1 MDAYW
6 EMFSSH
12 VAKADN
18 EAQARKV
25 IQELVKKKVD
35 CVKTYI
41 NLPSQ
46 ALKAAIDEA
55 HRNNLPVTG
64 HLGHVDARQAVLFG
78 IDGIEHASG
87 IAEASLTEDAEE
99 RAAAIQDKHHSPTGE
114 NWPVQPWEFVSPER
128 LRSLIQL
135 LVDRNVTIDPTLG
148 VYDNIAHFNDQKRKE
163 NPNLKYIHFS
173 EELRHLW
180 IAENYFEIFGTKPWG
195 PKEFNRALEQ
205 QDARMEFV
213 RAFAKAGG
221 VVVAGSD
228 TPNPFVV
235 PGFSLHRELELLV
248 EAGLTPLEALQ
259 TATLNAAKTLR
270 KETSLGTISAGR
282 IADLVILNGDPLTDI
297 EQTKNLHQVVKNGIV
312 YDPVTLLAEGNSSDQ
327 RLQ

>member
-87 IAEASLTEDAEE
+87 VAEGSLAPAAAEKAASLG
-99 RAAAIQDKHHSPTGE
+99 DKHHSPVGE
-114 NWPVQPWEFVSPER
+114 NWPVQPWEYTSPER
-128 LRSLIQL
+128 LQSLLRL
-135 LVDRNVTIDPTLG
+135 LVDHHVAIDPTLF
-148 VYDNIAHFNDQKRKE
+148 VYDRIAHLEAPEINED
-163 NPNLKYIHFS
+163 PNLRYFQFS
-173 EELRHLW
+173 DELKRLW
-180 IAENYFEIFGTKPWG
+180 LAENYFQVFQTRPWRTRG
-195 PKEFNRALEQ
+195 YERALKQ
-205 QDARMEFV
+205 QRARMGFVREFV
-213 RAFAKAGG
+213 RAGDLIL
-221 VVVAGSD
+221 AGSD
-228 TPNPFVV
+228 TPNPYVV
-235 PGFSLHRELELLV
+235 PGFSLHKELQLLV
-248 EAGLTPLEALQ
+248 EAGLTPMEALQ
-259 TATLNAAKTLR
+259 AATLNAAKAMR
-270 KETSLGTISAGR
+270 KENSLGTVSAGR
-282 IADLVILNGDPLTDI
+282 LADLVLLNGDPLTDI